1 MATSTRTKKK
11 TITNVTLEIAQQA
24 SQDYAVSQNK
34 LSRIEAEMNKKIND
48 IKSKYQEDITALKE
62 ALDEPM
68 EILEV
73 FAKEQQES
81 WGKKKSLDLLHCIIG
96 FRTSTP
102 KVDKDKKF
110 TWDAVTELLQKYTMF
125 KDFVRTKTEINK
137 DAILACK
144 DDEVLQSLKNEC
156 YIEIKQDETF
166 FVEAKKEEVVSA

>member
-1 MATSTRTKKK
+1 MASSTRTKKK
-11 TITNVTLEIAQQA
+11 TITNVTLETAQQA

-34 LSRIEAEMNKKIND
+34 LSKIEAEMNKKIND
-48 IKSKYQEDITALKE
+48 IKSKYQEDITTLKE

-96 FRTSTP
+96 FRTTTP

-110 TWDAVTELLQKYTMF
+110 TWDAVSELLQKYTAF

-144 DDEVLQSLKNEC
+144 DDEVLKSLKNEC

-166 FVEAKKEEVVSA
+166 YVEAKKEEVVAA